1 MSLYILMNL
10 VKIGLVYIFIIG
22 LEMVLK
28 EKFVIVCSNIYYVNI
43 EFVYIFL
50 NIKEFL
56 IFLS

>member
-1 MSLYILMNL
+1 MNL